1 MTGSVEVVYRGI
13 FQKHLGQRITRG
25 VVLAAWKEGKVGISF
40 GRYGDSPERNGIPAK
55 SFAVVADSEEELQ
68 AYLSRYEPSNNDVT
82 VAVDD
87 TLCKG
92 VESWAWYGL
101 QPINKLTR
109 AGGTV
114 LVTSM
119 QSPEELLKDC
129 HRKEAEWKLAIVKG
143 ISSFSGLWVYKD
155 DHTDVRVLGAI
166 AKVAPHVVKV
176 ESVEAVVRAEYGDE
190 LKVASA
196 RKAYERVALRAVGS
210 GEGNSEKPFEFQLPK
225 WWEMKEG
232 LVIPAIPVRQ
242 EVEGWDGGYRPGRNP
257 TFKKFTTRT
266 MRPVV
271 DFEICTKCT
280 ICWMQCP
287 DSCFDVTPTGHY
299 DANMEAC
306 CGCGVCEA
314 VCPVTDCITMVN
326 EQAFEDNASQFEM
339 HRKDP
344 GAYKG
349 WVKEKIEDKVTTYR
363 AHGFRYRGQYAEE
376 IADLAAAGVVEGT
389 AGEEGPAAASAEAA
403 QRAQALRKAKVA
415 Q

>member
-25 VVLAAWKEGKVGISF
+25 IVLAAVKEGKVGISF

-55 SFAVVADSEEELQ
+55 SFAVVADNEEELQ

-101 QPINKLTR
+101 QQINKLTR
-109 AGGTV
+109 PGGTV
-114 LVTSM
+114 LATSM

-129 HRKEAEWKLAIVKG
+129 HRKDAGWNLAVIKA
-143 ISSFSGLWVYKD
+143 IPSFSGLWVYKD

-166 AKVAPHVVKV
+166 ARLAPHMVKL
-176 ESVEAVVRAEYGDE
+176 ESVEAAIREEWGDE

-196 RKAYERVALRAVGS
+196 RKAYERVEVRKVRPD
-210 GEGNSEKPFEFQLPK
+210 EGNPEKPYEFQLPK

-232 LVIPAIPVRQ
+232 LVIPGIPVKQ

-257 TFKKFTTRT
+257 TFKKFSTRT

-280 ICWMQCP
+280 LCWLQCP

-314 VCPVTDCITMVN
+314 VCPVENCITMVN
-326 EQAFEDNASQFEM
+326 EAAFGDNASQFEM
-339 HRKDP
+339 YEKEKDS
-344 GAYKG
+344 YKTWLKG
-349 WVKEKIEDKVTTYR
+349 KIEDKVVTYR
-363 AHGFRYRGQYAEE
+363 SHGFRYRGQYEE
-376 IADLAAAGVVEGT
+376 ELAQMATKGEATEEPGAG
-389 AGEEGPAAASAEAA
+389 P
-403 QRAQALRKAKVA
+403 R
-415 Q
+415 

>member
-25 VVLAAWKEGKVGISF
+25 IVLAARKEGKVGISF

-55 SFAVVADSEEELQ
+55 SFAVVADNEEELQ

-109 AGGTV
+109 PGGTV
-114 LVTSM
+114 LATSM
-119 QSPEELLKDC
+119 QSPGELLKDC
-129 HRKEAEWKLAIVKG
+129 HRKETEWNLAVIKA
-143 ISSFSGLWVYKD
+143 IPSFSGLWVYKD
-155 DHTDVRVLGAI
+155 DHTEVRVLGAI
-166 AKVAPHVVKV
+166 ARIAPHVVKID
-176 ESVEAVVRAEYGDE
+176 SVEAAIRDE
-190 LKVASA
+190 WADEMKVTSA
-196 RKAYERVALRAVGS
+196 RKAYERVEVRKVRPD
-210 GEGNSEKPFEFQLPK
+210 EGNPEKPYEFKLPK

-232 LVIPAIPVRQ
+232 LVIPGIPVQ
-242 EVEGWDGGYRPGRNP
+242 QDVEGWDGGYRPGRNP
-257 TFKKFTTRT
+257 TFKKFSTRT

-280 ICWMQCP
+280 LCWLQCP
-287 DSCFDVTPTGHY
+287 DSCFDVTPSGHY

-314 VCPVTDCITMVN
+314 VCPVENCITMVN
-326 EQAFEDNASQFEM
+326 EAAFEDNASQFEM
-339 HRKDP
+339 YEKDKDT
-344 GAYKG
+344 YKTWLKG
-349 WVKEKIEDKVTTYR
+349 KIEDRVVTYR
-363 AHGFRYRGQYAEE
+363 SHGFRYRGQYQEE
-376 IADLAAAGVVEGT
+376 LDQIAKAGDPHGGVAIITEEPG
-389 AGEEGPAAASAEAA
+389 AGPG
-403 QRAQALRKAKVA
+403 
-415 Q
+415 

>member
-13 FQKHLGQRITRG
+13 FQKQLAQRIARG
-25 VVLAAWKEGKVGISF
+25 IVLAGRREGKVGITF

-55 SFAVVADSEEELQ
+55 AFAVVADGEEELQ
-68 AYLSRYEPSNNDVT
+68 AYLSRYEPNNNDVT

-101 QPINKLTR
+101 QPINRLTR
-109 AGGTV
+109 PEGTV
-114 LVTSM
+114 LVISM
-119 QSPEELLKDC
+119 QSHADLLKDC
-129 HRKEAEWKLAIVKG
+129 HSKGAAWNLAVVKG
-143 ISSFSGLWVYKD
+143 TASFSGLWVYKD
-155 DHTDVRVLGAI
+155 DHSDVRVLGAI
-166 AKVAPHVVKV
+166 AKVAPHVA
-176 ESVEAVVRAEYGDE
+176 SIASIEAVIRAEWGDE

-196 RKAYERVALRAVGS
+196 RKAYDRVAVRAVGPD
-210 GEGNSEKPFEFQLPK
+210 EGNPEKPYEFQLLK

-232 LVIPAIPVRQ
+232 LVIPAIPVKQ
-242 EVEGWDGGYRPGRNP
+242 EVQGWDGGYRPGRNP

-314 VCPVTDCITMVN
+314 VCPVKDCITMVN
-326 EQAFEDNASQFEM
+326 ERAFEDNASQFESY
-339 HRKDP
+339 RKDP
-344 GAYKG
+344 AAYKS
-349 WVKEKIEDKVTTYR
+349 WLTAKIRDKAITHR
-363 AHGFRYRGQYAEE
+363 SHGFRIRGQYEE
-376 IADLAAAGVVEGT
+376 EVAQMLAAG
-389 AGEEGPAAASAEAA
+389 EGPGAD
-403 QRAQALRKAKVA
+403 
-415 Q
+415 

>member
-25 VVLAAWKEGKVGISF
+25 VVLAARKEGKVGISF

-55 SFAVVADSEEELQ
+55 SFAVVADTEEELQ
-68 AYLSRYEPSNNDVT
+68 THLARYEPKDNDVT

-119 QSPEELLKDC
+119 QEPDALLRDC
-129 HRKEAEWKLAIVKG
+129 HRKGEAWNLAVIKG
-143 ISSFSGLWVYKD
+143 IASFSGLWVYKE
-155 DHTDVRVLGAI
+155 DHTEVRVLGAI
-166 AKVAPHVVKV
+166 ARLAPHVVGL
-176 ESVEAVVRAEYGDE
+176 EAVKAAIREEWADE

-196 RKAYERVALRAVGS
+196 QRGCERVIVRPVGPD
-210 GEGNSEKPFEFQLPK
+210 EGNAEQPYAFELLK
-225 WWEMKEG
+225 WHEMKEG

-242 EVEGWDGGYRPGRNP
+242 EVEGWEGGYRPGRNP
-257 TFKKFTTRT
+257 TFKKFSTRT

-271 DFEICTKCT
+271 DFDTCTKCT
-280 ICWMQCP
+280 ICWLQCP

-314 VCPVTDCITMVN
+314 VCPVANCITMVN
-326 EQAFEDNASQFEM
+326 EQAFADNGSQFAA
-339 HRKDP
+339 HQQDP
-344 GAYKG
+344 AAYKA
-349 WVKEKIEDKVTTYR
+349 WLDEKRQDKAATHR
-363 AHGFRYRGQYAEE
+363 AHGFRYRGQYEE
-376 IADLAAAGVVEGT
+376 ELAAVG
-389 AGEEGPAAASAEAA
+389 GPADGDG
-403 QRAQALRKAKVA
+403 AKT
-415 Q
+415 

>member
-25 VVLAAWKEGKVGISF
+25 VVLAARREGKVGVSF

-55 SFAVVADSEEELQ
+55 SFAVVADTEDELQ
-68 AYLSRYEPSNNDVT
+68 AYLSRYEPKDNDVT

-114 LVTSM
+114 LVTSI
-119 QSPEELLKDC
+119 QPEEELLKDC
-129 HRKEAEWKLAIVKG
+129 HQKGAEWNLAVVKG
-143 ISSFSGLWVYKD
+143 MPSFSGLWVYKE

-166 AKVAPHVVKV
+166 AKVAPHVVKL
-176 ESVEAVVRAEYGDE
+176 ESVEAVIRQEYGDE

-196 RKAYERVALRAVGS
+196 RKAYERVQARTVRPDEGS
-210 GEGNSEKPFEFQLPK
+210 AETPFEFQLLK
-225 WWEMKEG
+225 WWEMREG
-232 LVIPAIPVRQ
+232 VVIPAIPVKQ

-271 DFEICTKCT
+271 DFETCTKCT
-280 ICWMQCP
+280 LCWLQCP
-287 DSCFDVTPTGHY
+287 DSCFDVTPSGHY

-306 CGCGVCEA
+306 CGCGICEA
-314 VCPVTDCITMVN
+314 VCPVEDCITMVN
-326 EQAFEDNASQFEM
+326 ERAFEDNASQFEA
-339 HRKDP
+339 HQKDEA
-344 GAYKG
+344 AYKA
-349 WVKEKIEDKVTTYR
+349 WLREKIQDKVVTSR
-363 AHGFRYRGQYAEE
+363 SHGFRYRGQYQEELAQMAAE
-376 IADLAAAGVVEGT
+376 G
-389 AGEEGPAAASAEAA
+389 EGPGGS
-403 QRAQALRKAKVA
+403 
-415 Q
+415 